1 MELVIVLTAVEAIT
15 TRRGVNLK
23 RFTVVYVNGCE
34 GVLRRVLVA
43 TTAGALGAGA
53 LLTLTA
59 SAQAPL
65 SLSVR
70 VIEHPPGGG
79 LPRHLFSGRL
89 ANGAEGELVTVLAKG
104 CPRDSETA
112 VAGATTVAG
121 GFWEAEAATASQR
134 TAMTYRARW
143 EGRFSEP
150 VKVWTPIFVNAA
162 KAGPRSVIV
171 FVETSGAL
179 QNLNRKFVQLQR
191 FDRSTGR
198 WRLYKR
204 ASLRRNTGPGLFPF
218 SFTTTF
224 RQVRRGLTV
233 RVLVPRKTAA
243 PCYQARATD
252 SIKM

>member
-1 MELVIVLTAVEAIT
+1 
-15 TRRGVNLK
+15 
-23 RFTVVYVNGCE
+23 
-34 GVLRRVLVA
+34 VLRRVLVA
-43 TTAGALGAGA
+43 ATAGALSAGA
-53 LLTLTA
+53 PLALAA
-59 SAQAPL
+59 SAQEPV

-70 VIEHPPGGG
+70 VIEHPSGGG
-79 LPRHLFSGRL
+79 LPSHLFSGRL
-89 ANGAEGELVTVLAKG
+89 ANGAEGELVTVLAKA
-104 CPRDSETA
+104 CPRNAETA

-150 VKVWTPIFVNAA
+150 VKVWTPIFVNAG
-162 KAGPRSVIV
+162 KAGPRSVIA
-171 FVETSGAL
+171 FVDTAGAL
-179 QNLNRKFVQLQR
+179 QDLRGKFVQLQR
-191 FDRSTGR
+191 FDRTTGR

-204 ASLRRNTGPGLFPF
+204 ARLRRNTGPGLFPF
-218 SFTTTF
+218 NFTTTF

-233 RVLVPRKTAA
+233 RVLVPPKTAA